1 MGILTGLFKAEFRRN
16 MPLFAGLS
24 LFSVVFSLLF
34 SLRGEDEVYAVLSLL
49 LRVGLGLFVPWH
61 IWRVLKK
68 SFFERS
74 ELLPLL
80 LPIRTSTRLFIQTA
94 ALGSWTMLLWI
105 ANQLEIFLNP
115 LGLYAARIAHSA
127 QPELGLLY
135 LVAGKGSAVLCG
147 VALIILGIAL
157 SLVVGQSRRLTIAIQ
172 VSLLPLACLLLFA
185 AMPAYVPNFSAWMI
199 GSTSTVSYP
208 QYAGLL
214 AVNFEN
220 VAAYSDIMETIQW
233 SSVLLNLLTACLAFA
248 IAIPL
253 LNASTLEA
261 KGEQCRV

>member
-1 MGILTGLFKAEFRRN
+1 MGMLTGLFKTEFRRHT
-16 MPLFAGLS
+16 PLFAGLS
-24 LFSVVFSLLF
+24 LFSVVFSFLF
-34 SLRGEDEVYAVLSLL
+34 SLRGEDEVYAVLALL
-49 LRVGLGLFVPWH
+49 LRIGLGVFVPWY
-61 IWRVLKK
+61 IWRALKK
-68 SFFERS
+68 SFFDRS

-80 LPIRTSTRLFIQTA
+80 LPIRNSTRLFIHTA

-127 QPELGLLY
+127 QPRLGLLY
-135 LVAGKGSAVLCG
+135 LMAGKGSAFLCG

-157 SLVVGQSRRLTIAIQ
+157 SLIVGKYRRLAISIQ
-172 VSLLPLACLLLFA
+172 VSLLPLVCLLLFA
-185 AMPAYVPNFSAWMI
+185 AMSAYVPDFSAWMI

-208 QYAGLL
+208 QHAGLL

-220 VAAYSDIMETIQW
+220 IAAYADIADTIQW
-233 SSVLLNLLTACLAFA
+233 ASVLLNLMIACLAFA
-248 IAIPL
+248 ISVPL

-261 KGEQCRV
+261 KGEQRRV